1 MGERIVIVSG
11 RGGVGKTAFA
21 AGLGTALARRGKR
34 VLLIDADTG
43 MRCLDIALGL
53 ESKVV
58 YDAVDAVEGICKLR
72 QAIVRDGR
80 RPGLNF
86 IAAAQTRERGALT
99 PDGLRG
105 ITTRIKDKY
114 DCILIDAPAGI
125 EQGFDSACACADS
138 ALLVMTPDPQ
148 GVRSAQRM
156 VGLLEQRSLPE
167 PKLIL
172 NRVRPA
178 LIQSGD
184 MPPIETVQDAL
195 RLSVLALMPE
205 DADIMRACASGMPL
219 DAVSPA
225 GRAFDEAARRLMGE
239 DVPLELP
246 NVRPQFSRRLKSSIR
261 VLRGAQEPEREE

>member
-1 MGERIVIVSG
+1 M
-11 RGGVGKTAFA
+11 
-21 AGLGTALARRGKR
+21 
-34 VLLIDADTG
+34 
-43 MRCLDIALGL
+43 
-53 ESKVV
+53 
-58 YDAVDAVEGICKLR
+58 
-72 QAIVRDGR
+72 RDGR

-125 EQGFDSACACADS
+125 EQGFDSACAGADS

-246 NVRPQFSRRLKSSIR
+246 KVRPQFSRRLKSSIR

>member
-114 DCILIDAPAGI
+114 
-125 EQGFDSACACADS
+125 GFDSACAGADS

-246 NVRPQFSRRLKSSIR
+246 KVRPQFSRRLKSSIR